1 MVNNTAGYILSTALT
16 IVVYDVGINLDE
28 EIDYLVRSRSNFMKA
43 IFVLCRYLPFII
55 GALRIYEVVGEGYID
70 DNLCLVLTRSSIWL
84 SFLQMACVEF
94 IFMLRAYALWGCS
107 KRVLFCLLVAYL
119 ATFATGIASLQ
130 IYGGAL
136 PAGRSNPSF
145 YHPFVHGH
153 TDACYGSANPGT
165 SWLLVSF
172 VSLISLEIGLFG
184 MSTYRVLRQYRA
196 ASGQLL
202 KSLVR
207 NNNMYFGASVAL
219 NILNIVGILLTPVAT
234 WPTGI
239 MEITQILFQG
249 LLATR
254 MQLDLWKVDCRE
266 VEPTMVT
273 MSMAEFA

>member
-107 KRVLFCLLVAYL
+107 KRVLFCLLIAYL

-136 PAGRSNPSF
+136 PA
-145 YHPFVHGH
+145 
-153 TDACYGSANPGT
+153 DACYGSANPGT